1 MGSITSR
8 GLHEIAESLA
18 AIGDAALIRRFLE
31 SLLTPREREEIAG
44 RWELVKL
51 LERGE
56 SQRHVAKRL
65 GMSLCKI
72 TRGSRELKKRD
83 SAFKAVLDEHVRQR
97 RIEEGGRA

>member
-8 GLHEIAESLA
+8 ALHEIADTLA
-18 AIGDAALIRRFLE
+18 AIGDAGLIGRFLE
-31 SLLTPREREEIAG
+31 SLLTPRERDEIAG

-51 LERGE
+51 LDRGE

-72 TRGSRELKKRD
+72 TRGSRELKRRD
-83 SAFKAVLDEHVRQR
+83 SAFKAMLDEHARQR
-97 RIEEGGRA
+97 RLTEGGPA

>member
-1 MGSITSR
+1 MSSNTSR
-8 GLHEIAESLA
+8 GLHEIAASLA

-83 SAFKAVLDEHVRQR
+83 SAFKAVLDEHARRR

>member
-1 MGSITSR
+1 MSSITTR
-8 GLHEIAESLA
+8 GLNEIAEALG
-18 AIGDAALIRRFLE
+18 AIEDVGLIRRFLE
-31 SLLTPREREEIAG
+31 SILTPREREEIAG

-51 LERGE
+51 LDRGE

-83 SAFKAVLDEHVRQR
+83 SAVKAVLDQYPR
-97 RIEEGGRA
+97 RHWIPEGGQK

>member
-1 MGSITSR
+1 MGSITAR
-8 GLHEIAESLA
+8 GLHEIAETLA

-31 SLLTPREREEIAG
+31 SLLTPRERNEIAG

-51 LERGE
+51 LDRGE

-72 TRGSRELKKRD
+72 TRGSRELKRRD
-83 SAFKAVLDEHVRQR
+83 SAFKAVLDEHARQR
-97 RIEEGGRA
+97 RIAEGGPA

>member
-1 MGSITSR
+1 MSSNTSR

-18 AIGDAALIRRFLE
+18 AIGDAGLIRRFLE

-72 TRGSRELKKRD
+72 TRGSRELKRRD
-83 SAFKAVLDEHVRQR
+83 SAFKAVLDEHARQR
-97 RIEEGGRA
+97 RISEGGPA

>member
-1 MGSITSR
+1 MSSITSR
-8 GLHEIAESLA
+8 GLNEIAEALG
-18 AIGDAALIRRFLE
+18 AIGDAGLIRRFLE

-83 SAFKAVLDEHVRQR
+83 SAFKAVLDEHAR
-97 RIEEGGRA
+97 RLRIHEGGRA